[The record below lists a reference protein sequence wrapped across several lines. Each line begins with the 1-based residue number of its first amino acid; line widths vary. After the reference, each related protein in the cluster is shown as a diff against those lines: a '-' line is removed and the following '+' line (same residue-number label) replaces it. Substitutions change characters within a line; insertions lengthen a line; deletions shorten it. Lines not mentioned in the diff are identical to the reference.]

1 MDANTARVWPEPPE
15 GHTYVRQSLKG
26 GDYIST
32 GYFPQRMVDRHG
44 RGRTVHNCA
53 AVTSLFFDC
62 DLLGLY
68 DAAREGRNQ
77 VLEPRAAQRKARLY
91 AEDPDI
97 IGGLRSLLLEEIV
110 TCVERAVGLPP
121 TLLLDSGWGFHVH
134 YAVSADMAGNVVAL
148 QQIAAAIID
157 ESNRLA
163 YEVGHTLHPRIELP
177 SAFDATV
184 VETGITQ

>member
-15 GHTYVRQSLKG
+15 GHTYVRQSLRG

-68 DAAREGRNQ
+68 DAARLARGH
-77 VLEPRAAQRKARLY
+77 VLEARAAERKAKLY
-91 AEDPDI
+91 KEPADVVE
-97 IGGLRSLLLEEIV
+97 GLRALLLDEV
-110 TCVERAVGLPP
+110 VSCVERAVGLPP
-121 TLLLDSGWGFHVH
+121 TLLLDSGWGFKTNW
-134 YAVSADMAGNVVAL
+134 G
-148 QQIAAAIID
+148 
-157 ESNRLA
+157 
-163 YEVGHTLHPRIELP
+163 
-177 SAFDATV
+177 
-184 VETGITQ
+184 